1 MGNPRGRRMNINKLP
16 THDDYE
22 FHHNW
27 TVVLVELKE
36 DSKSYLRSI
45 SALRNSDFFPHFTLG
60 DYKRIVKDIK
70 DIMDADA
77 THVMHPSQHLAVNVS
92 FEKAREMQKVLTE
105 AGFKITIFP
114 TTCY

>member
-1 MGNPRGRRMNINKLP
+1 MNINKLP

-27 TVVLVELKE
+27 TVILQAILD
-36 DSKSYLRSI
+36 DSSNLRSI
-45 SALRNSDFFPHFTLG
+45 SALRNSDFFPHFTLC
-60 DYKRIVKDIK
+60 DYRRVVEDIK
-70 DIMDADA
+70 DIMDAYA
-77 THVMHPSQHLAVNVS
+77 TDVLHPSQHLAVNVS
-92 FEKAREMQKVLTE
+92 FEKAREMQNVLTE

>member
-1 MGNPRGRRMNINKLP
+1 MNINKLP

-22 FHHNW
+22 WHHNW

-36 DSKSYLRSI
+36 DRFDNPKSCLRSI
-45 SALRNSDFFPHFTLG
+45 KALRNSDFFPHFTLA
-60 DYKRIVKDIK
+60 DYRRVCDDIK

-77 THVMHPSQHLAVNVS
+77 TDVLHPSQHLAVNVS
-92 FEKAREMQKVLTE
+92 FEKAREMQNVLTE